1 MRIYRVE
8 VYDAW
13 SDKIDAIDLDA
24 DGDAVAELNAV
35 IKRAF
40 LEDEDVFLKYFT
52 TKADAEACSR
62 SIRKELEELHQW
74 Q

>member
-24 DGDAVAELNAV
+24 DGVVAELNATV
-35 IKRAF
+35 KP
-40 LEDEDVFLKYFT
+40 
-52 TKADAEACSR
+52 
-62 SIRKELEELHQW
+62 
-74 Q
+74 

>member
-24 DGDAVAELNAV
+24 DGVVAELNDV
-35 IKRAF
+35 IIREF
-40 LEDEDVFLKYFT
+40 IHDDVWRKYFT
-52 TKADAEACSR
+52 NRADAEACSR
-62 SIRKELEELHQW
+62 SVRKELEEA
-74 Q
+74 

>member
-24 DGDAVAELNAV
+24 DGVVAELNDV
-35 IKRAF
+35 IRRE
-40 LEDEDVFLKYFT
+40 LIEEDVYLKYFNNR
-52 TKADAEACSR
+52 AAAEACSR
-62 SIRKELEELHQW
+62 SVRKELEEA
-74 Q
+74 

>member
-24 DGDAVAELNAV
+24 DGVVAELNDV
-35 IKRAF
+35 IRRE
-40 LEDEDVFLKYFT
+40 LIEEDVYLKYFT
-52 TKADAEACSR
+52 NRADAEACSR
-62 SIRKELEELHQW
+62 SVRKELEEA
-74 Q
+74 

>member
-40 LEDEDVFLKYFT
+40 IEDDVYLKYFT

-62 SIRKELEELHQW
+62 SIRKELEERNDSL
-74 Q
+74 